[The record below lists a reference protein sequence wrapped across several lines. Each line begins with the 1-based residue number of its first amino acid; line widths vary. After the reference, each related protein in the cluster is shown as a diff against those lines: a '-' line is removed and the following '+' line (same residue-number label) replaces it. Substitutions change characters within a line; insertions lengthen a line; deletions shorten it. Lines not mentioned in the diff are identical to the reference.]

1 MWASAWA
8 TDYHLK
14 QQNPYA
20 MGRQTLFADI
30 LLPLPVEGCFT
41 YRVPFD
47 LNDSITAGQRAVVPF
62 GRNRVYAGLIKHI
75 HDKPPAKFQVRYI
88 HSLLDEEPVVTQMQF
103 RFWEWLAQY
112 YLCTEGEVMNAAL
125 PPAMKLTGETRI
137 SQNPL
142 VDTSDYTLNEKEQAL
157 LEALRDSKQ
166 LTLSEAAAISGLP
179 KVLPLIKTM
188 IEKGLVQLKEEL
200 DNPWRP
206 RREKHVRITESY
218 ASDEKLKD
226 LFDHCERKAPKQ
238 LEMLMQYVKHAD
250 FFGGQ
255 RKEVKSE
262 TITKAVK
269 NGSTALQALVKKG
282 VFEVYDKVISYFD
295 HLPAVDK
302 KITLNEHQEKALQ
315 EIRTGFETHDV
326 VLLHGVTSSGKT
338 ELYIKLINEAISRGE
353 QVLYLLPEIALT
365 VQIISRLQ
373 QHFGHRAGIYHS
385 RFNAME
391 RTEVWN
397 NLLRGGIRSGDEN
410 ISYDLVLG
418 PRSAMFLP
426 FQKPGLIIID
436 EEHEPSYKQYDPAPR
451 YHARDAA
458 IYLASMHGAKV
469 LLGSATPSLESFANV
484 RAGRFAYAR
493 IEKRHGGVLM
503 PEIQVADIRRDTR
516 SKAMKSHFSPM
527 LHDAIKEALEAGE
540 QIILFQNRR
549 GFSLRLEC
557 DICHWLP
564 GCHQCDVKLVYHKHI
579 NKLKCHYCGYTTAPP
594 GDCPDCGSTGVK
606 MKGFGTEKIEEEL
619 PLFFPDAS
627 VARMDFDTTR
637 SKFAYRKIIED
648 FEQKRTDILVG
659 TQMISKG
666 LDFNNVGVV
675 GILNADNLLNFPDFR
690 AHERGFQL
698 MAQVSGRA
706 GRHKKRGKV
715 IIQSFHP
722 EHPII
727 KQVITNNYEDMY
739 LQQIAERREFN
750 YPPFSR
756 LVIVSLLHIDDKL
769 VNRAADRLA
778 GLLNKAFPKQ
788 VLGPEYP
795 IVSRIRNQFIKNI
808 MIKLVRSP
816 RLPEDKAKLK
826 KLANDFLQDKEWK
839 PVRLIFNADP
849 A

>member
-1 MWASAWA
+1 
-8 TDYHLK
+8 
-14 QQNPYA
+14 

-41 YRVPFD
+41 YRVPLR
-47 LNDSITAGQRAVVPF
+47 LNDSIREGLRVVVPF
-62 GRNRVYAGLIKHI
+62 GRNRVYAGLVKNI
-75 HDKPPAKFQVRYI
+75 HEKPPAKFQARYI
-88 HSLLDEEPVVTQMQF
+88 HNLLDNEPVVTQMQF
-103 RFWEWLAQY
+103 RFWEWLSRY
-112 YLCTEGEVMNAAL
+112 YLCSEGEVMNAAL
-125 PPAMKLTGETRI
+125 PPAMKLSGETRI
-137 SQNPL
+137 AQNPL
-142 VDTSDYTLNEKEQAL
+142 VEPGEYNLNEKEQAL
-157 LEALRDSKQ
+157 LDAFGQNKQ
-166 LTLSEAAAISGLP
+166 LTLSEAAAITDLP
-179 KVLPLIKTM
+179 KVMPLIKTM
-188 IEKGLVQLKEEL
+188 IDKGLVQLKEEL

-206 RREKHVRITESY
+206 RREKHLRITDNY
-218 ASDEKLKD
+218 ASDEKLKE

-238 LEMLMQYVKHAD
+238 LEVLMQYIKQAD

-255 RKEVKSE
+255 RKEVKAE

-269 NGSTALQALVKKG
+269 NGNTALQALVGKG
-282 VFEVYDKVISYFD
+282 VFEFYHKVISYFD
-295 HLPAVDK
+295 HLPAIDN

-315 EIRTGFETHDV
+315 AITLGFEKHDV

-338 ELYIKLINEAISRGE
+338 ELYIRLINEAISRGE

-365 VQIISRLQ
+365 AQIINRLQ
-373 QHFGHRAGIYHS
+373 QHFGNRAGIYHS
-385 RFNAME
+385 RFNPME

-397 NLLRGGIRSGDEN
+397 NLLQGGITSGDEK
-410 ISYDLVLG
+410 ITYDLVLG

-436 EEHEPSYKQYDPAPR
+436 EEHEPSYKQFDPAPR

-484 RAGRFAYAR
+484 KAGRFGYAR
-493 IEKRHGGVLM
+493 IEQRHGGVMM

-540 QIILFQNRR
+540 QVILFQNRR

-594 GDCPDCGSTGVK
+594 GACPDCGSTSLK
-606 MKGFGTEKIEEEL
+606 MKGFGTEKIEEEI

-637 SKFAYRKIIED
+637 SKNSYRKIIED

-675 GILNADNLLNFPDFR
+675 GILNADNLLNYPDFR

-722 EHPII
+722 DHPII
-727 KQVITNNYEDMY
+727 KQVIENNYEEMY
-739 LQQIAERREFN
+739 RQQIAERRMFN

-756 LVIVSLLHIDDKL
+756 LIIVSVLHPDDKL
-769 VNRAADRLA
+769 VNRAAERLS
-778 GLLNKAFPKQ
+778 GLFRQAFPKQ

-795 IVSRIRNQFIKNI
+795 IVSRIRNHFIKNI

-816 RLPEDKAKLK
+816 KLPKDKATLQKLT
-826 KLANDFLQDKEWK
+826 NEFLQDKEWK
-839 PVRLIFNADP
+839 PVRLIFNVDP

>member
-1 MWASAWA
+1 
-8 TDYHLK
+8 
-14 QQNPYA
+14 

-47 LNDSITAGQRAVVPF
+47 LNNSIREGQRAVVPF
-62 GRNRVYAGLIKHI
+62 GRNRVYAGLVKRI
-75 HDKPPAKFQVRYI
+75 HEKPPAQFQARYI
-88 HSLLDEEPVVTQMQF
+88 HNLLDDEPVVTQVQF
-103 RFWEWLAQY
+103 RFWEWLAKY

-125 PPAMKLTGETRI
+125 PPAMKLSGETRI
-137 SQNPL
+137 APNPL
-142 VDTSDYTLNEKEQAL
+142 AEPSEYNLNEKEQAL
-157 LEALRDSKQ
+157 LDAFSNKKQ
-166 LTLSEAAAISGLP
+166 LTLGEAAEITGLA

-188 IEKGLVQLKEEL
+188 MDKGLVQLKEDL

-206 RREKHVRITESY
+206 RREKHVCITEAF
-218 ASDEKLKD
+218 ASDEKLKE
-226 LFDHCERKAPKQ
+226 LFDHIERKAPKQ
-238 LEMLMQYVKHAD
+238 LEVLMQYVKQAD
-250 FFGGQ
+250 FFGSQ
-255 RKEVKSE
+255 QKEVKTDS
-262 TITKAVK
+262 ITKAVL
-269 NGSTALQALVKKG
+269 NGNTALQALIKKG

-295 HLPAVDK
+295 HLPAIDNQ
-302 KITLNEHQEKALQ
+302 ITLNEHQEQALQ
-315 EIRTGFETHDV
+315 EIKAGFEAHDV

-338 ELYIKLINEAISRGE
+338 EIYIRLIHEAISRGE

-365 VQIISRLQ
+365 AQIINRLQ
-373 QHFGHRAGIYHS
+373 KHFGDSAGIYHS
-385 RFNAME
+385 RFNPME

-397 NLLRGGIRSGDEN
+397 NLLKGGIRSGDEM
-410 ISYDLVLG
+410 ITYDLVLG

-469 LLGSATPSLESFANV
+469 LLGSATPSLESFSNV
-484 RAGRFAYAR
+484 KAGRYGYAR
-493 IEKRHGGVLM
+493 IEKRHGGVMM
-503 PEIQVADIRRDTR
+503 PEILVADIRRDTH
-516 SKAMKSHFSPM
+516 SKAMKSHFSPL
-527 LHDAIKEALEAGE
+527 LHNAIKEALDAGE
-540 QIILFQNRR
+540 QVILFQNRR
-549 GFSLRLEC
+549 GFSLRLKC

-594 GDCPDCGSTGVK
+594 ADCPDCGSTAVK

-637 SKFAYRKIIED
+637 SKFSYRKIIED

-706 GRHKKRGKV
+706 GRSKKRGKV
-715 IIQSFHP
+715 IIQSYNP

-727 KQVITNNYEDMY
+727 KQVIDNDYEAMY
-739 LQQIAERREFN
+739 RQQIAERQEFN
-750 YPPFSR
+750 YPPYSR
-756 LVIVSLLHIDDKL
+756 LIIVSLLHTDYKL

-778 GLLNKAFPKQ
+778 VLLRQDFPKQ

-816 RLPEDKAKLK
+816 KLTEDKARLQ
-826 KLANDFLQDKEWK
+826 KLAKTFLLEKEWK
-839 PVRLIFNADP
+839 PVRLIFNVDP